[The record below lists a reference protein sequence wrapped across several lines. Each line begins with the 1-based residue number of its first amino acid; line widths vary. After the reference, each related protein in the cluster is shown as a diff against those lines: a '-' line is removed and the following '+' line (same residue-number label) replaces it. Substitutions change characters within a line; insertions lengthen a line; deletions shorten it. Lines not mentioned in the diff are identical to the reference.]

1 MGGALYHKLPAG
13 AFPARGCGVNTNE
26 DINAIH
32 QFWFGPL
39 DDTGFAAPEQNP
51 LWFRASEETDATVR
65 SRFGNLVTQALAGK
79 LHHWAAEDRGL
90 IALVL
95 LLDQFTRNIYR
106 GTPESFAGDEMS
118 QQLVQQVVASGRHT
132 ALPPI
137 HQVFLFLHSSTART
151 WKTQELCVQLYRE
164 LADRSDANRINDF
177 ARYAVAHRDV
187 IARFG
192 RFPHRNA
199 ILGRESSPEEL
210 AYLEK
215 HGGF

>member
-1 MGGALYHKLPAG
+1 M
-13 AFPARGCGVNTNE
+13 E
-26 DINAIH
+26 DEISAIH

-39 DDTGFAAPEQNP
+39 DDAGFAAAQQNQ
-51 LWFRASEETDATVR
+51 LWFSASKETDAALR
-65 SRFGNLVTQALAGK
+65 LRFGPLVTAALAGE
-79 LHHWAAEDRGL
+79 LNHWTADDMGL

-106 GTPESFAGDEMS
+106 GTPQSFAGDAAALELAQS
-118 QQLVQQVVASGRHT
+118 ALASRRHE

-137 HQVFLFLHSSTART
+137 HQVFLFLPLEHCENLTV
-151 WKTQELCVQLYRE
+151 QEQCLGLFSE
-164 LADRSDANRINDF
+164 LANRSDADLIRGF
-177 ARYAVAHRDV
+177 ARYAEAHRDV

-199 ILGRESSPEEL
+199 ILGRASTAEEL

>member
-1 MGGALYHKLPAG
+1 MK
-13 AFPARGCGVNTNE
+13 E
-26 DINAIH
+26 DINTIH
-32 QFWFGPL
+32 QFWFGRL
-39 DDTGFAAPEQNP
+39 DDTGFAAPEHSQ
-51 LWFRASEETDATVR
+51 LWFRASEETDAALR
-65 SRFGNLVTQALAGK
+65 SRFGSLVTQALAGE
-79 LHHWAAEDRGL
+79 LNHWAEDDKGL

-106 GTPESFAGDEMS
+106 GTPESFAGDDTA
-118 QQLVQQVVASGRHT
+118 QQLVQQVIASGRHT

-137 HQVFLFLHSSTART
+137 HQVFLFLPLEHCEDLE
-151 WKTQELCVQLYRE
+151 TQELCVQLFRE
-164 LADRSDANRINDF
+164 LAERSDANRVNDF

-199 ILGRESSPEEL
+199 ILGRESTAEEL

>member
-1 MGGALYHKLPAG
+1 MKEDK
-13 AFPARGCGVNTNE
+13 NT
-26 DINAIH
+26 IH
-32 QFWFGPL
+32 QFWFGRL
-39 DDTGFAAPEQNP
+39 DDTGFAAPAHSQ
-51 LWFRASEETDATVR
+51 LWFRASEETDAALR
-65 SRFGNLVTQALAGK
+65 SRFDNLVTQALAGE
-79 LHHWAAEDRGL
+79 LNHWAEDDKGL

-106 GTPESFAGDEMS
+106 GTPESFAGDDMA
-118 QQLVQQVVASGRHT
+118 QQLVQQILASGRHT

-137 HQVFLFLHSSTART
+137 HQVFLFMPLEHCESVAAQQQCIR
-151 WKTQELCVQLYRE
+151 LFGE
-164 LADRSDANRINDF
+164 LAAGSDAVRIEEF

-192 RFPHRNA
+192 RFPHRNT
-199 ILGRESSPEEL
+199 ILGRESTAEEL

>member
-1 MGGALYHKLPAG
+1 M
-13 AFPARGCGVNTNE
+13 E
-26 DINAIH
+26 DEISAIH

-39 DDTGFAAPEQNP
+39 DDAGFAAAQQNQ
-51 LWFRASEETDATVR
+51 LWFSASKETDTALR
-65 SRFGNLVTQALAGK
+65 SRFGPLVTAALAGE
-79 LHHWAAEDRGL
+79 LNHWTAGDMGL
-90 IALVL
+90 VALVL

-106 GTPESFAGDEMS
+106 GTPQSFAGDGAALELAQS
-118 QQLVQQVVASGRHT
+118 SLASRRHE

-137 HQVFLFLHSSTART
+137 HQVFLFLPLEHCENLAV
-151 WKTQELCVQLYRE
+151 QEQCLRLFSE
-164 LADRSDANRINDF
+164 LADRSDADLTNGF
-177 ARYAVAHRDV
+177 ARYALAHRDV

-199 ILGRESSPEEL
+199 ILGRESTAEEL

>member
-1 MGGALYHKLPAG
+1 MKEE
-13 AFPARGCGVNTNE
+13 VN
-26 DINAIH
+26 AVH

-39 DDTGFAAPEQNP
+39 DAAGFAAPQQNR
-51 LWFRASEETDATVR
+51 LWFSANEETDATLG
-65 SRFGNLVTQALAGK
+65 SRFGALVTRALRGE
-79 LHHWAAEDRGL
+79 LNHWAADDRGL
-90 IALVL
+90 TALVL
-95 LLDQFTRNIYR
+95 ILDQFTRNIYR
-106 GTPESFAGDEMS
+106 GTPEAFAGDAAALE
-118 QQLVQQVVASGRHT
+118 LVQPVLASGRHE

-137 HQVFLFLHSSTART
+137 HQVFLFMPLEHCEDLAA
-151 WKTQELCVQLYRE
+151 QEECIRLFSK
-164 LADRSDANRINDF
+164 LAGRSDAERINES

-199 ILGRESSPEEL
+199 ILGRESTAEEL